1 MNEMEEQVISLSEI
15 FEAIKKRWIMIV
27 AITLTAT
34 IISGVLSFFV
44 IDPVYETSTK
54 VFIGKEEN
62 DDAAYNSGDIQMY
75 QQLLQTYAQAIQTKD
90 LVNRAISG
98 LSYDELEAS
107 GVVNSLTVTPIS
119 STQILEIKYQSKNP
133 EEAKDVLKSVT
144 DEFIV
149 TAKELVPNGNVR
161 VIEEVELPE
170 EPVSPNKVMNIAIA
184 FLLGLLG
191 TNMNTIPM
199 MLAILGVA
207 FINGAVMGA
216 IPGGGFMSEMLIVS
230 AFGIDPALLPII
242 VVIGTILDAPA
253 TLLNSTENTVCAM
266 LVARLVEGKDWLK
279 NKINN

>member
-54 VFIGKEEN
+54 VFIGKEES
-62 DDAAYNSGDIQMY
+62 DDAAYNSSDINMY

-98 LSYDELEAS
+98 LSYDELESS

-119 STQILEIKYQSKNP
+119 STQILQIKYQSKNP

-149 TAKELVPNGNVR
+149 TAKELVANGNVR

-170 EPVSPNKVMNIAIA
+170 NPVSPNKKMNIAIA
-184 FLLGLLG
+184 FLLGLMVSVGLVFLLEYLDNTYKNKDQLEKDLG
-191 TNMNTIPM
+191 IPV
-199 MLAILGVA
+199 L
-207 FINGAVMGA
+207 GA
-216 IPGGGFMSEMLIVS
+216 IPDVDMV
-230 AFGIDPALLPII
+230 
-242 VVIGTILDAPA
+242 
-253 TLLNSTENTVCAM
+253 
-266 LVARLVEGKDWLK
+266 
-279 NKINN
+279 

>member
-54 VFIGKEEN
+54 VFIGKEES
-62 DDAAYNSGDIQMY
+62 DDAAYNSSDIQMY

-184 FLLGLLG
+184 FLLGLMVSVGLVFLLEYLDNTYKNKDQLEKDLG
-191 TNMNTIPM
+191 IPV
-199 MLAILGVA
+199 L
-207 FINGAVMGA
+207 GA
-216 IPGGGFMSEMLIVS
+216 IPDVDMV
-230 AFGIDPALLPII
+230 
-242 VVIGTILDAPA
+242 
-253 TLLNSTENTVCAM
+253 
-266 LVARLVEGKDWLK
+266 
-279 NKINN
+279 

>member
-34 IISGVLSFFV
+34 IIAGVLSFFV

-54 VFIGKEEN
+54 VFIGKEES
-62 DDAAYNSGDIQMY
+62 DDAAYNSSDINMY

-107 GVVNSLTVTPIS
+107 SVVDALTVNPIS
-119 STQILEIKYQSKNP
+119 STQILEIKYKSKDA
-133 EEAKDVLKSVT
+133 EEAKDVLKGIT

-170 EPVSPNKVMNIAIA
+170 NPVSPNKKMNIAIA
-184 FLLGLLG
+184 FLLGLMVSVGLVFLLEYLDNTYKNKDQLEKELG
-191 TNMNTIPM
+191 IPV
-199 MLAILGVA
+199 L
-207 FINGAVMGA
+207 GA
-216 IPGGGFMSEMLIVS
+216 ITDIESI
-230 AFGIDPALLPII
+230 
-242 VVIGTILDAPA
+242 
-253 TLLNSTENTVCAM
+253 
-266 LVARLVEGKDWLK
+266 
-279 NKINN
+279 

>member
-184 FLLGLLG
+184 FLLGLMVSVGLVFLLEYLDNTYKNKEQLEKDLG
-191 TNMNTIPM
+191 IPV
-199 MLAILGVA
+199 L
-207 FINGAVMGA
+207 GA
-216 IPGGGFMSEMLIVS
+216 IPDV
-230 AFGIDPALLPII
+230 
-242 VVIGTILDAPA
+242 
-253 TLLNSTENTVCAM
+253 EN
-266 LVARLVEGKDWLK
+266 L
-279 NKINN
+279 